1 MILSVAAVH
10 ADLDPLFVLGEEGFF
25 HIVQA
30 QIQTQDIHLQ
40 LGEERQ
46 IQRTVEEAGVDAHA
60 FKHHGVHIG
69 FDLKTQL
76 LGLGQ
81 QGLVAVDGLLAV
93 TCAQQSD
100 EQQVKAQLCS
110 LFHVS
115 NVLLKGA
122 ALRVQGDAQSS
133 LLHFSFSLNVYSV

>member
-1 MILSVAAVH
+1 M
-10 ADLDPLFVLGEEGFF
+10 
-25 HIVQA
+25 
-30 QIQTQDIHLQ
+30 
-40 LGEERQ
+40 
-46 IQRTVEEAGVDAHA
+46 EEAGVDAHA

-93 TCAQQSD
+93 TCAQQCD
-100 EQQVKAQLCS
+100 EQHIEAQLCS

-122 ALRVQGDAQSS
+122 AFGIQ
-133 LLHFSFSLNVYSV
+133 